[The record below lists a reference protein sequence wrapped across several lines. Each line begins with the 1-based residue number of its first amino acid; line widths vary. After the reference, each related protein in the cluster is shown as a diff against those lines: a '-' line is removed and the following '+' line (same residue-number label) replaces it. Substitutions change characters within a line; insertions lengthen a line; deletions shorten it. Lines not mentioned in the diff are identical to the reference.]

1 MIAKHSSEQSQKGEG
16 VENIQAEHDW
26 LIFLCSV
33 QGGAA
38 VHISMIDWFFCVHYK
53 VGQLYMIAKHSSEQS
68 QKGEGVENIQAEHDW

>member
-16 VENIQAEHDW
+16 GGEYRAEHDR

-38 VHISMIDWFFCVHYK
+38 VYD
-53 VGQLYMIAKHSSEQS
+53 
-68 QKGEGVENIQAEHDW
+68 